1 MKNIDRIV
9 QPRQSFQTSTET
21 GAVMTI
27 QHSRER
33 KYVPEITSPLRGDI
47 IKMPGVIAECSGIR
61 IFGKRIKSIIFTTDA
76 AQAINHNADALIAVY
91 PFTPHP
97 AITSAI
103 IGISPVPVFA
113 GVGGGT
119 TGGKRCAQIAMF
131 AESQG
136 AVGLVVNSPTTLET
150 IRDIKAVVDTPIVC
164 TIVTEYMDIESRV
177 EAGVQIFNVSG
188 ADRTVD
194 IVKSIRARYPTIP
207 IIATGGSTDE
217 TILSTIQAGANAITY
232 TPPTSAQLFKLK
244 MDKYRKMAQD
254 EYENRHQLS

>member
-1 MKNIDRIV
+1 MKTK
-9 QPRQSFQTSTET
+9 S
-21 GAVMTI
+21 
-27 QHSRER
+27 SRER

-47 IKMPGVIAECSGIR
+47 IEVPKIIAECSGIR
-61 IFGKRIKSIIFTTDA
+61 IFGKRLKSIIYTTDA
-76 AQAINHNADALIAVY
+76 ALAINHNADALIAVY

-97 AITSAI
+97 AITSAL

-131 AESQG
+131 AEAQG
-136 AVGLVVNSPTTLET
+136 AIGLVVNSPTTLET
-150 IRDIKAVVDTPIVC
+150 IRHIRAVVDTPIVC
-164 TIVTEYMDIESRV
+164 TIVSEYMDIEARV

-194 IVKSIRARYPTIP
+194 IVKSIRERYPTIP

-217 TILSTIQAGANAITY
+217 TILKTIQAGANAITF
-232 TPPTSAQLFKLK
+232 TPPTSAQLFKYK
-244 MDKYRKMAQD
+244 MDKYRKAAQD
-254 EYENRHQLS
+254 GYEYKHQLS

>member
-1 MKNIDRIV
+1 
-9 QPRQSFQTSTET
+9 
-21 GAVMTI
+21 MTI
-27 QHSRER
+27 QSSKGR
-33 KYVPEITSPLRGDI
+33 KYIPEISSPLRGDI
-47 IKMPGVIAECSGIR
+47 IEMPRIITECSGIR
-61 IFGKRIKSIIFTTDA
+61 IFGKRIKSIIYTTDA

-131 AESQG
+131 AEAQG
-136 AVGLVVNSPTTLET
+136 AIGLVVNSPTTLET
-150 IRDIKAVVDTPIVC
+150 IRDIRAVVDTPIVC
-164 TIVTEYMDIESRV
+164 TIVSEYMDIDLRV

-188 ADRTVD
+188 AERTVD
-194 IVKSIRARYPTIP
+194 IVKSIRKRYPTIP

-217 TILSTIQAGANAITY
+217 TILKTIEAGANAITY
-232 TPPTSAQLFKLK
+232 TPPTSAQLFKIK

-254 EYENRHQLS
+254 EYKNSHQLS

>member
-1 MKNIDRIV
+1 MAPISSK
-9 QPRQSFQTSTET
+9 
-21 GAVMTI
+21 A
-27 QHSRER
+27 R
-33 KYVPEITSPLRGDI
+33 KYIPEITSPLRRDI
-47 IKMPGVIAECSGIR
+47 IEMPRVIAACSGIR
-61 IFGKRIKSIIFTTDA
+61 IFGKRIKSIIYTTDA

-131 AESQG
+131 AEAQG
-136 AVGLVVNSPTTLET
+136 AIGLVVNSPTTLET
-150 IRDIKAVVDTPIVC
+150 IRDIRAVVDTPIVC
-164 TIVTEYMDIESRV
+164 TIVSEYMDIDLRV

-188 ADRTVD
+188 AERTVD
-194 IVKSIRARYPTIP
+194 IVKSIRKRYPTIP

-217 TILSTIQAGANAITY
+217 TILRTIEAGANAITY
-232 TPPTSAQLFKLK
+232 TPPTSAQLFKIK

-254 EYENRHQLS
+254 EYKNSHQLS

>member
-1 MKNIDRIV
+1 MKG
-9 QPRQSFQTSTET
+9 T
-21 GAVMTI
+21 VMAPI
-27 QHSRER
+27 SSKAR
-33 KYVPEITSPLRGDI
+33 KYIPEITSPLRGDI
-47 IKMPGVIAECSGIR
+47 IEMPRVIAACSGIR

-131 AESQG
+131 AEAQG
-136 AVGLVVNSPTTLET
+136 AIGLVVNSPTTLET
-150 IRDIKAVVDTPIVC
+150 IRDIRAVVDTPIVC
-164 TIVTEYMDIESRV
+164 TIVSEYMDIDLRV

-188 ADRTVD
+188 AERTVD
-194 IVKSIRARYPTIP
+194 IVKSIRKRYPTIP

-217 TILSTIQAGANAITY
+217 TILRTIEAGANAITY
-232 TPPTSAQLFKLK
+232 TPPTSAQLFKIK

-254 EYENRHQLS
+254 EYKNSHQLS